1 MTLILLFQVQ
11 FPDISGGNLMY
22 VMSELVDRKDI
33 PWENAIILEGNEIF
47 TLTGIFYV
55 IIIFISSFYIYYEPA
70 GVTGLH

>member
-1 MTLILLFQVQ
+1 MFKVQ

-47 TLTGIFYV
+47 TLTGNFLIYIKKIF
-55 IIIFISSFYIYYEPA
+55 
-70 GVTGLH
+70 